1 MYEINDYNLNDTPS
15 RPLKIK
21 YLEYLRHFDL
31 TQGLVTLNSSK
42 GDTLDVFPRL
52 SQHVEQYELNYGKT
66 TQHAPPTGTFLG
78 PLSTNPGPWD
88 NSLGRLHFFAH
99 HQAKIHR
106 ATVERLDH
114 PDPAMGLR
122 KEKMERRKWIQSV
135 LKLMKE
141 SPVLRQPVVALI
153 RRLLANDDDDDDD
166 DTGCVDETRLTVPS
180 LQALSLHGYASDPRL
195 GARDN
200 FGAGIP

>member
-1 MYEINDYNLNDTPS
+1 
-15 RPLKIK
+15 
-21 YLEYLRHFDL
+21 
-31 TQGLVTLNSSK
+31 
-42 GDTLDVFPRL
+42 
-52 SQHVEQYELNYGKT
+52 
-66 TQHAPPTGTFLG
+66 
-78 PLSTNPGPWD
+78 
-88 NSLGRLHFFAH
+88 
-99 HQAKIHR
+99 
-106 ATVERLDH
+106 
-114 PDPAMGLR
+114 
-122 KEKMERRKWIQSV
+122 MERRKWIQSV